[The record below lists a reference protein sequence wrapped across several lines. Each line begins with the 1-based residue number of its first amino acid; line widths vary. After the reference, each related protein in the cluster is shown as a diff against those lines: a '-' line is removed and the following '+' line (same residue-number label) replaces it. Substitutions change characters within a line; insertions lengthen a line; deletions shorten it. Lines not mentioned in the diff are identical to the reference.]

1 MLKLVGATM
10 LLFAEQALLCV
21 CTLEILLPW
30 HKLKYRYSWRYYIK
44 FRNAGS
50 VSRTI
55 LSTP

>member
-1 MLKLVGATM
+1 MLNLVSAVVP
-10 LLFAEQALLCV
+10 LFAEQALLHV